1 MQVALQLE
9 NIDSK
14 VGSHSGKLVDEVAFV
29 LGLERWV
36 EFRGALL
43 VRGRQHN
50 TCGEL
55 WGKKLA
61 EAEGTAGY
69 ILGER

>member
-9 NIDSK
+9 KIDSK
-14 VGSHSGKLVDEVAFV
+14 LGSHSGKLVDEVAFV

-43 VRGRQHN
+43 VRGRQRN
-50 TCGEL
+50 ACGEP
-55 WGKKLA
+55 WGKWLA

>member
-36 EFRGALL
+36 EFRGAFL
-43 VRGRQHN
+43 VRGSQHN
-50 TCGEL
+50 TCGEP
-55 WGKKLA
+55 WGK
-61 EAEGTAGY
+61 
-69 ILGER
+69 

>member
-9 NIDSK
+9 KIDSK
-14 VGSHSGKLVDEVAFV
+14 LGSHSGKLVDE
-29 LGLERWV
+29 GLERWV

-43 VRGRQHN
+43 VRGRQGN
-50 TCGEL
+50 TCGEP
-55 WGKKLA
+55 WGKWLA